1 MSMCEGICSNGHL
14 YSLFYKIKSGIRSI
28 TCVSIVSVNIS
39 IGNGGERVYREQKD
53 KVHMHAAVHT
63 KTEGI
68 REKNRVTDMRTHL
81 QTHPHIKHETKQVCP
96 TDRNKWGSKQK
107 GKGTIGKTNSRTPIQ
122 TPQGGGTTTVR
133 NGQKKSRYRR
143 KACMKTPAQKGHEEG
158 GRTHNKR
165 RKKRDGG
172 KNRTP
177 LPGQSHFRSAN
188 PWRENDHT

>member
-1 MSMCEGICSNGHL
+1 MCEGICSNGHL
-14 YSLFYKIKSGIRSI
+14 YSLFYKIKSEIRSI

-107 GKGTIGKTNSRTPIQ
+107 GKGTIGKTNRSTPIQ
-122 TPQGGGTTTVR
+122 TPWKERNEHREKRSGKEPLSTKCMHETCTTYTTTVDKLTNKVDEEER
-133 NGQKKSRYRR
+133 GRKDDKQDLDKQSAHIFSYRE
-143 KACMKTPAQKGHEEG
+143 C
-158 GRTHNKR
+158 
-165 RKKRDGG
+165 
-172 KNRTP
+172 
-177 LPGQSHFRSAN
+177 
-188 PWRENDHT
+188 